1 MMSINNSFNRHGNS
15 MTEITNAFEAV
26 KISALKKAVNI
37 SESVNNVTIGP
48 NAVTE
53 SICKENLENISN
65 NFNNVINDSKSTE
78 KSPASKSSRS
88 AITFSIKKILVEN
101 ELQRK
106 EEVRKAVE
114 KRQEQMAK
122 ASKEFREEM
131 VLLRELH
138 MAKKERERA
147 ASLAKLEA
155 DEERLAQQDEI
166 KRRHAQQLNAQKFK
180 ERKERFEREAQQ
192 HQASERKAL
201 IESLDAMLNE
211 KIQSFFLLLNGS
223 KDHNTVVQALS
234 PFDLKF
240 KELYKQMEMISEKAR
255 SAELTAFDVTC
266 AENIIQLA
274 DEIVNLS
281 RIEIDRINA
290 DFDEKLAKLKEEMRQ
305 AEAQVLAE
313 AESTRIQAIT
323 QAQISEQQEQTGQ
336 INHEAEQTIP
346 ETPPNEITTSAPNYY
361 EDQESRRILDN
372 SIAFLHQYAGS
383 YHEFLQSP
391 ETKRFR
397 FECQKAIN
405 IPVNTISAASGSD
418 LMDKYNKL
426 RLLLQGN
433 TTLNINQYPG
443 SSNFCKNLLAKNIV
457 NQGET
462 LVSSKPEMAFGIAAV
477 TVALCCDFPDLM
489 ELLLAHFR
497 TICPYICPVYLSQ
510 LPGENRE
517 DYYKSIGYKYI
528 DNVVERQD
536 KFLCRISGIMRLY
549 AAIIITKLRRGVTC
563 PHPHNLENAWRWLAA
578 TLNLVPKPE
587 HVDAIATLIYDILQV
602 CGNSMFSAYPTQF
615 PKLLRALNDQY
626 YPLLEK
632 QGVIGGPI
640 SRLEAFLRNSLA
652 SNSIPPP
659 GGQLPLNMW

>member
-1 MMSINNSFNRHGNS
+1 

-26 KISALKKAVNI
+26 KISALQKAVKI

-65 NFNNVINDSKSTE
+65 NYNNVINDSKSTE
-78 KSPASKSSRS
+78 KSPSSKSSRS

-166 KRRHAQQLNAQKFK
+166 KRRHAQQLNAQRFK

-211 KIQSFFLLLNGS
+211 KIQSFYLLLNES
-223 KDHNTVVQALS
+223 KDHNTVGQTLS
-234 PFDLKF
+234 PFEIKF
-240 KELYKQMEMISEKAR
+240 KELDKQMEMISEKAR
-255 SAELTAFDVTC
+255 SAELTTFDVTC
-266 AENIIQLA
+266 AENIVQLA

-281 RIEIDRINA
+281 KIEIDRINA
-290 DFDEKLAKLKEEMRQ
+290 DFDEKLARRKEEMRQ

-313 AESTRIQAIT
+313 AESAKIQAIT

-346 ETPPNEITTSAPNYY
+346 ETPPNEILHRMTSPSDHY
-361 EDQESRRILDN
+361 EDQESRRLLDN
-372 SIAFLHQYAGS
+372 SIAFLQLYAGS

-418 LMDKYNKL
+418 LMDKYDKL

-457 NQGET
+457 
-462 LVSSKPEMAFGIAAV
+462 VSIVF
-477 TVALCCDFPDLM
+477 
-489 ELLLAHFR
+489 
-497 TICPYICPVYLSQ
+497 
-510 LPGENRE
+510 
-517 DYYKSIGYKYI
+517 
-528 DNVVERQD
+528 
-536 KFLCRISGIMRLY
+536 
-549 AAIIITKLRRGVTC
+549 IIIY
-563 PHPHNLENAWRWLAA
+563 
-578 TLNLVPKPE
+578 
-587 HVDAIATLIYDILQV
+587 LIFFIL
-602 CGNSMFSAYPTQF
+602 F
-615 PKLLRALNDQY
+615 K
-626 YPLLEK
+626 
-632 QGVIGGPI
+632 
-640 SRLEAFLRNSLA
+640 
-652 SNSIPPP
+652 
-659 GGQLPLNMW
+659 